1 MWYEMQNVEMK
12 GEPMPGPTTW
22 CDVVSKC
29 RAQDEENVMCQAAA
43 HSIRPRSDLYRS
55 LLAWLK
61 RHLSAERQTVKP
73 GRQAKQGEME
83 WTGESM
89 VL

>member
-61 RHLSAERQTVKP
+61 RHFGAERQSVKP
-73 GRQAKQGEME
+73 GRQTKQGELK
-83 WTGESM
+83 WTDTSM

>member
-61 RHLSAERQTVKP
+61 RHFGADLQTVKP
-73 GRQAKQGEME
+73 SRQAKQGEME

>member
-1 MWYEMQNVEMK
+1 MWYEMQNAEMK

-22 CDVVSKC
+22 CEVVSKC

-61 RHLSAERQTVKP
+61 RHLGAERQTVKP
-73 GRQAKQGEME
+73 GRQAKQGEMK
-83 WTGESM
+83 WTDTSM